1 MGVFGF
7 QCYRE
12 TFLGYGQGW
21 FRGFQYFEFIQ
32 IRTSWCRGIGRY
44 FYGIR
49 PGSQVNQHLGRFGR
63 GSIPF
68 RRSVNGTF
76 YLWIIIYFY
85 SESTYTIAVEISF
98 EFIGSGYFPLEKP
111 SPDLTLA
118 GEWIES
124 AFSASKTKIGLWAHS
139 PNTDNKKNSENL
151 TFFMELK

>member
-12 TFLGYGQGW
+12 TFLGYRQGW

-49 PGSQVNQHLGRFGR
+49 PGSQVNQHLGRFGG

-85 SESTYTIAVEISF
+85 SESAYTVAVEISF
-98 EFIGSGYFPLEKP
+98 EFIGSGFFHRHIVVTTPVVSSHVFPV
-111 SPDLTLA
+111 
-118 GEWIES
+118 GETVTRFNSRRWINGVGV
-124 AFSASKTKIGLWAHS
+124 FG
-139 PNTDNKKNSENL
+139 
-151 TFFMELK
+151 F